1 MALIIDNFWYQLKI
15 QWGGDGDDDDG
26 GDDDDSGDENGGDGE
41 IKKDDDEGNKDE
53 SIFEELVQVLRD
65 RQTAS
70 VPYGHLRW
78 VLSITS
84 YGR

>member
-1 MALIIDNFWYQLKI
+1 MMALMINNFWNQLKI
-15 QWGGDGDDDDG
+15 QWGSG
-26 GDDDDSGDENGGDGE
+26 GDDDDNGGNGE
-41 IKKDDDEGNKDE
+41 IKKEDDEGNKDE

-70 VPYGHLRW
+70 VPHGHHRW

-84 YGR
+84 SGR